1 VERSEGL
8 KCEVNQIELQLRRK
22 GYDSFSNF
30 ACLLLHFVP
39 QLTMATLEEFRAHVY
54 GADMTTPCGESDV
67 VKMIIEMLLG
77 SSNDIFGHVQKPVD
91 KLYCIPESN
100 NQNNISIEVFHV
112 TPFGLHARFENLSPT
127 LLQGILKWFG
137 QFGSQMFICRKFALY
152 SRNFIEPTNQ
162 NAQLTSAILDTLRS
176 SISALLSSVEEALCD
191 FEQKVLE
198 LPLSERKAKLHTH
211 FEYNRRITLIAL
223 YQRCLPWQSMFQSLA
238 GIVCSTM
245 PVSAL
250 PSLTPT
256 ALEPSSQDQTPT
268 KQTTSA
274 YSTNLAHTPASS
286 PVDAVFE
293 KLIVRGILQ
302 DVGEMLALGGL
313 VDIHPSMRLLTQ
325 GINSSRNKSGYIAT
339 EVSVPKHGYT
349 DCASP
354 IRLSHHIRDVSLTL
368 QLPSLHRSGF
378 YLYAKLFFSAM
389 LEKYL
394 TNLVSMVWQQQKPQN
409 LTSKDKD
416 YDNMSYSVYDTPTTR
431 RSLTSVVNTPDES
444 NKTHLTHPESTF
456 KTIFTTPMGN
466 KTHKAKDLGAI
477 DGVLQMLT
485 VFGRSSFQ
493 SNINKMNRGTG
504 NTLAVRQKQRRVVA
518 LLQQTRTL
526 LFCTCWYFSTLCFI
540 INGCLLLFLFDQRV
554 IVARLNVASHR
565 PPYCLHI
572 CSLFIFQAI

>member
-1 VERSEGL
+1 MWKVKVKL
-8 KCEVNQIELQLRRK
+8 IVKVNLSQLRRK
-22 GYDSFSNF
+22 GYGSFSNF

-39 QLTMATLEEFRAHVY
+39 QLTMATLEEYRAHVY

-91 KLYCIPESN
+91 KLYCLPESN

-112 TPFGLHARFENLSPT
+112 TPFGLHARLGNLSPT

-137 QFGSQMFICRKFALY
+137 QFGSQLFICRKFALY
-152 SRNFIEPTNQ
+152 SRNSIEPTNQ
-162 NAQLTSAILDTLRS
+162 NAQLTSAVLDTLRS

-211 FEYNRRITLIAL
+211 LEYNRRITLIAL

-238 GIVCSTM
+238 GMVCSTM

-250 PSLTPT
+250 PSLTSAP
-256 ALEPSSQDQTPT
+256 LEPSAQHQTPT

-274 YSTNLAHTPASS
+274 YSTNHAHTPASS

-313 VDIHPSMRLLTQ
+313 VDIHPSMRLLTH

-339 EVSVPKHGYT
+339 EVSIPKHDNT

-354 IRLSHHIRDVSLTL
+354 SRSSHLFMDVSLTL

-378 YLYAKLFFSAM
+378 NLYAKLFFSAM

-409 LTSKDKD
+409 PNKEKD
-416 YDNMSYSVYDTPTTR
+416 YDNMSYSVYDTPVTR

-444 NKTHLTHPESTF
+444 NKTHVTHPESTF

-493 SNINKMNRGTG
+493 NNNKVNRGTG
-504 NTLAVRQKQRRVVA
+504 NTLAVRKKQRRVVA
-518 LLQQTRTL
+518 LLQQTRK
-526 LFCTCWYFSTLCFI
+526 
-540 INGCLLLFLFDQRV
+540 
-554 IVARLNVASHR
+554 
-565 PPYCLHI
+565 LH
-572 CSLFIFQAI
+572 FY